1 MDFAEA
7 GGLCLNRGS
16 PTLDPKGHLV
26 GLAFDGNYEGIAS
39 DWLFDPVMART
50 IHCDIRYVLYYLDAV
65 ANADALVTELGVTP
79 SL

>member
-1 MDFAEA
+1 
-7 GGLCLNRGS
+7 
-16 PTLDPKGHLV
+16 
-26 GLAFDGNYEGIAS
+26 
-39 DWLFDPVMART
+39 MART